1 MTGRAG
7 LVAPLLDGYNR
18 RDLGRV
24 ASWYTPDARIHPAG
38 WDEAVDVPTWL
49 AAFRMML
56 TSFPDLKV
64 SPEHVATA
72 KDLVILE
79 ARLTGTNSGPF
90 HLGDLDRLVL
100 GTDAERLPPT
110 GRAIDI
116 TGTVVFQ
123 TAGDLVATE
132 RHYWKTVDS
141 LTQLG
146 LVESTQGGPN
156 QQIQATTSA

>member
-1 MTGRAG
+1 MSGRAG

-18 RDLGRV
+18 RDLARV

-38 WDEAVDVPTWL
+38 WDAAVDVPTWL
-49 AAFRMML
+49 AAFRMIL
-56 TSFPDLKV
+56 TSFPDLELI
-64 SPEHVATA
+64 PEHVATA
-72 KDLVILE
+72 EDLVILE

-116 TGTVVFQ
+116 SGTVVFQ
-123 TAGDLVATE
+123 TTGDLVAAE

-146 LVESTQGGPN
+146 LVETAPGPK
-156 QQIQATTSA
+156 QQVQVTTSA